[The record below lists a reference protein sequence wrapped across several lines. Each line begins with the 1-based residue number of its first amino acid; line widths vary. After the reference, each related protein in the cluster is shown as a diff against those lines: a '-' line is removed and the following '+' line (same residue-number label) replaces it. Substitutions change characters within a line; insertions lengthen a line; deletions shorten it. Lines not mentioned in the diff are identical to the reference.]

1 MIWLLLFILLI
12 LIVGVFGAIKIAFW
26 VILLALLVAVI
37 AGVLGRGLFAR

>member
-26 VILLALLVAVI
+26 VILLALLIAVI